1 MIRKGPGKKLSIYVD
16 ETDKFHG
23 KPVYEV
29 LLDIFFTRKIMGVSV
44 FRGLAGYGSDGVF
57 HTSKMLELST
67 SMPIKI
73 EVVDS
78 EETINAAL
86 PDVYHVVDKGLVEVT
101 DTNVIKCC
109 RSAPQKNER
118 KEEHMKL
125 EGKAKMLRIIVS
137 EDDQWEGEPL
147 YEAIVKRLIM
157 TDIAG
162 ATVYKAIAG
171 YGPHK
176 RYHKKRTLAMHGE
189 LPVLV
194 TVVDTEE
201 KINRVMPMLDGLVG
215 EGIVVLSDVNVI
227 KYTHRDIGI
236 EGVG

>member
-1 MIRKGPGKKLSIYVD
+1 MVTRGPAKKLTVYAD

-29 LLDIFFTRKIMGVSV
+29 LLDIFFKKKIMGVSV
-44 FRGLAGYGSDGVF
+44 FRGMAGYGSDGVF
-57 HTSKMLELST
+57 HTAKMLELST
-67 SMPIKI
+67 NLPVKI

-78 EETINAAL
+78 EEMINKVL
-86 PDVYHVVDKGLVEVT
+86 PDVYHVVEKGLVEVT

-109 RSAPQKNER
+109 RSVPKNEEKR
-118 KEEHMKL
+118 EEHMKL
-125 EGKAKMLRIIVS
+125 EGKAKMLRIIIS
-137 EDDQWEGEPL
+137 EDDKWEGEPL
-147 YEAIVKRLIM
+147 YEALVKRLIM

-176 RYHKKRTLAMHGE
+176 RYHKKKTLATHGE
-189 LPVLV
+189 LPILI
-194 TVVDTEE
+194 TVMDTEDN
-201 KINRVMPMLDGLVG
+201 INKVIPILDDMVR

-227 KYTHRDIGI
+227 KYTHRDSSSEI
-236 EGVG
+236 V